1 MATQQKIYSVPRKLD
16 LASLFVFTT
25 GYGLLFAAMKLLK
38 QDATAF
44 LLVAGFFT
52 SVGIAQAALFGGKA
66 PRLASWLTGG
76 AYFLLLMVGFGLY
89 QGAVIED
96 LMNCGAICLFAFG
109 SVCGYVAG
117 TAIAGIFL
125 VADKLRFWL
134 RSRGIGLKEESDEPN
149 EEQNESPLP

>member
-1 MATQQKIYSVPRKLD
+1 MTTAQTIYSVPRKID

-25 GYGLLFAAMKLLK
+25 GYGLLFAAMKVL
-38 QDATAF
+38 QHDAIAF

-52 SVGIAQAALFGGKA
+52 SVGVAQAALFGGKS

-76 AYFLLLMVGFGLY
+76 AYFVLLMVGFGLY
-89 QGAVIED
+89 QGAAIED
-96 LMNCGAICLFAFG
+96 LMNFGAICFFAFG
-109 SVCGYVAG
+109 SVSGYIAG

-125 VADKLRFWL
+125 VADKLRCWL
-134 RSRGIGLKEESDEPN
+134 KSRGVGLKEESDEPN